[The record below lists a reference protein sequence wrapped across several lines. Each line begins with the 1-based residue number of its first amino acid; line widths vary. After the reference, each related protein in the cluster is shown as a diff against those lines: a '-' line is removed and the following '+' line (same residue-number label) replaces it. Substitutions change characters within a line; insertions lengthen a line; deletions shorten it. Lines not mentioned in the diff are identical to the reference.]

1 MTRSVRLPK
10 GASTDAEL
18 HQAVGRW
25 QSAAIALDA
34 VDPVTTEMVR
44 LRCARHHDCH
54 T

>member
-10 GASTDAEL
+10 GARTDAEL

-34 VDPVTTEMVR
+34 VDPVTTELVR
-44 LRCARHHDCH
+44 IRNARYQTCYF
-54 T
+54 